1 VARNRVPVLQD
12 RAGLTWPMAL
22 QTQVEFAQLCNEL
35 GALSRRDITQGI
47 KLAKYKSNA
56 RSMLKKDAVAANT
69 LLGLVACLEHDIAS
83 MHAYH
88 AKAIEI
94 SESCFSLM
102 YYAISL
108 EKSCLWNDSAKY
120 ALLALDHEPED
131 LKLLN
136 TVISIAPLTGRF
148 SLLKRLLSQ
157 WQAANSGALHPSQG
171 HFEIVSETLSW
182 HGLLE
187 KDLKLVISAI
197 GDAFSETDAILKQY
211 RYDLVPQKDSSSFI
225 HYRFVLS
232 DQLVASYYEDIIAAK
247 LASLVCH
254 PRIFD
259 AFSFSVENGA
269 VYELYD
275 CMEKELV
282 ESADTIRVPDPDRLK
297 LIEELVAG
305 VEI

>member
-1 VARNRVPVLQD
+1 
-12 RAGLTWPMAL
+12 MAL
-22 QTQVEFAQLCNEL
+22 QTRLEFGQLCNEL
-35 GALSRRDITQGI
+35 GGLSRRDITQGI
-47 KLAKYKSNA
+47 KLAKYKNSA
-56 RSMLKKDAVAANT
+56 KSMLKKDAVAANT

-102 YYAISL
+102 YYAVSL
-108 EKSCLWNDSAKY
+108 EKSCLWSESARY

-131 LKLLN
+131 RKLLDA
-136 TVISIAPLTGRF
+136 VISIAPLTGRF

-157 WQAANSGALHPSQG
+157 WQAANNGLPHPSHG
-171 HFEIVSETLSW
+171 HFEIISETLSR

-187 KDLKLVISAI
+187 KDLKVVISAI
-197 GDAFSETDAILKQY
+197 GDAFSETDAILQQY
-211 RYDLVPQKDSSSFI
+211 RYDLVPQKDSFSFI
-225 HYRFVLS
+225 HYRFMLP

-247 LASLVCH
+247 LESLVCH
-254 PRIFD
+254 PRIYD

-269 VYELYD
+269 VHELYD

-282 ESADTIRVPDPDRLK
+282 ESADTIRVPDPDKMK